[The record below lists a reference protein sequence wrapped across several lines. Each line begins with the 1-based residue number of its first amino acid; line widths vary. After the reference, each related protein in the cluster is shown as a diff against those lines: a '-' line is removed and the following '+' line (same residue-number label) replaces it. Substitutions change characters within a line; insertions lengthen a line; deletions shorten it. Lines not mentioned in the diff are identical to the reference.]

1 MIGEEKAP
9 KLVRL
14 MNSVLIPK
22 NAVFP
27 ESLKMCGSQVW
38 LAKPSSVLSEV
49 DGCPL
54 DVQLAIEG
62 RRTELMSMDS
72 HKAGRIVS
80 ADEARSFASK
90 YGVRIIPTR
99 WVIGPKVVNG
109 KEAVRARCVVQD
121 VAKGS
126 TASSLGI
133 SATTPP
139 LEALRTLLAIAATD
153 SMEIATLDVS
163 TAFLHSPLPRDAK
176 AVISLPK
183 DVSSRSDMYA
193 PAYMILDQA
202 MNGLRVAAKAWNM
215 KLAKV
220 VKQIGLKQCPTEP
233 SVFEGTLTRKRF
245 LLLCYVDDLILCGC
259 AEAIRLVTDTLNSDL
274 KIKETGRISQSGGK
288 IVFLGR
294 EIERHGEHLR
304 MRVPPTYM
312 ESLFETD
319 FCKDLKALSTPPD
332 IVKIIEKGRADPEK
346 DSFLSDSAALRYRA
360 VLGRIAWWGQSRPD
374 LSRWMSILSQGQSK
388 PTACFEHALR
398 QVIRFLKSQ
407 YLRWQYYGPDG
418 EIPDG
423 GASRLDVYADAS
435 WAPQAS
441 LGRRSVSGIA
451 IFYRGC
457 LIKGISRV
465 QNCVSLSSCEAELRA
480 ILTAVQ
486 EGEGIS
492 TLIEQLATKKVEI
505 VLHTDSSSARA
516 VLLNRGLSRR
526 VRRLDIAVCYLQERI
541 QEAGNLKVV
550 WCPTSTMV
558 ADIMTKCLSLEL
570 FERRQNA
577 LGIFEDD
584 YAQKVHKICG
594 IRFMEKGFGRTC
606 ICDLSSDSTG
616 ECGCEDD
623 YEDES
628 VVHECYG
635 SSSEREKDLIWC
647 EGMAGLP
654 TFGAMDQTAEMS
666 GAGQGSASQTPKGAE
681 KLLEAP
687 SWCKSC
693 KWLFKSVDS
702 FGLTL
707 ADDET
712 HYVCGKCKDKLTVT
726 GSAAQHAFNLR
737 EKDKARRWSKGESKG
752 KPSEKVPTSPKERGP
767 SVVPDAVPE
776 ATVEVKEG
784 WISELG
790 DELKTPAWYGR
801 LHQLVCTEGKPFR
814 DLDGEIRKLVGE
826 LKNPEET
833 SVCNRDCDRLNA
845 LNKDLCDICTDAE
858 FSQFL
863 MVVDLR
869 GVAKGQAAVWEAA
882 SMSGCLFLDVPAGI
896 NGLALTAY
904 ICVLCKKGV
913 VPVMLVSEHLD
924 VSIQRMLD
932 LLCMLPMI
940 GAERCF
946 EGSMRDQHPGWLRDW
961 QKTTCMALNVV
972 CNGVRWVAD
981 LVCQT
986 LEDDER
992 RVRQPIGPMPKWVF
1006 FIYSNYKVIQ
1016 AAMST
1021 PLRDLMTCE
1030 ATRPVLKWNCGCK
1043 HHSSSAYVVENQTF
1057 LPWHVMGMMFS
1068 QVSQRLPDL
1077 QNEMLQV
1084 EGLVANAIQLEHKR
1098 KAKAQEESEKAKK
1111 AKVEEPSGPASAAA
1125 GIMPG
1130 TPFQLSD
1137 DALKRTAAMVTQNLM
1152 CMQQQSAPPGP
1163 FEGDAASSQEGL
1175 SARRKQELLEMQQAA
1190 KQRREAQLERIK
1202 ASKQDEKEK
1211 PTGEE

>member
-1 MIGEEKAP
+1 MDPGFFEGEAPMEVEQGVEEGNEAVGMDLGDELPRMAELFNEAPGLPMHAPRRLEQVLHPRLDVPEGLVPVIGEEKAP

-27 ESLKMCGSQVW
+27 VSLKMCGSQVW

-126 TASSLGI
+126 TASLLGI
-133 SATTPP
+133 SATTPS

-176 AVISLPK
+176 AVISLRK
-183 DVSSRSDMYA
+183 DVSSRSDMNA
-193 PAYMILDQA
+193 LAYMILDQA

-233 SVFEGTLTRKRF
+233 SVFEGTLKGKRF

-360 VLGRIAWWGQSRPD
+360 VLGRIACWGQSRPD

-457 LIKGISRV
+457 LIEGISRV

-516 VLLNRGLSRR
+516 VLLNRGLS
-526 VRRLDIAVCYLQERI
+526 
-541 QEAGNLKVV
+541 
-550 WCPTSTMV
+550 
-558 ADIMTKCLSLEL
+558 
-570 FERRQNA
+570 
-577 LGIFEDD
+577 
-584 YAQKVHKICG
+584 
-594 IRFMEKGFGRTC
+594 
-606 ICDLSSDSTG
+606 
-616 ECGCEDD
+616 
-623 YEDES
+623 
-628 VVHECYG
+628 
-635 SSSEREKDLIWC
+635 
-647 EGMAGLP
+647 
-654 TFGAMDQTAEMS
+654 
-666 GAGQGSASQTPKGAE
+666 
-681 KLLEAP
+681 
-687 SWCKSC
+687 
-693 KWLFKSVDS
+693 
-702 FGLTL
+702 
-707 ADDET
+707 
-712 HYVCGKCKDKLTVT
+712 
-726 GSAAQHAFNLR
+726 
-737 EKDKARRWSKGESKG
+737 
-752 KPSEKVPTSPKERGP
+752 
-767 SVVPDAVPE
+767 
-776 ATVEVKEG
+776 
-784 WISELG
+784 
-790 DELKTPAWYGR
+790 
-801 LHQLVCTEGKPFR
+801 
-814 DLDGEIRKLVGE
+814 
-826 LKNPEET
+826 
-833 SVCNRDCDRLNA
+833 
-845 LNKDLCDICTDAE
+845 
-858 FSQFL
+858 
-863 MVVDLR
+863 
-869 GVAKGQAAVWEAA
+869 
-882 SMSGCLFLDVPAGI
+882 
-896 NGLALTAY
+896 
-904 ICVLCKKGV
+904 
-913 VPVMLVSEHLD
+913 
-924 VSIQRMLD
+924 
-932 LLCMLPMI
+932 
-940 GAERCF
+940 
-946 EGSMRDQHPGWLRDW
+946 
-961 QKTTCMALNVV
+961 
-972 CNGVRWVAD
+972 
-981 LVCQT
+981 
-986 LEDDER
+986 
-992 RVRQPIGPMPKWVF
+992 
-1006 FIYSNYKVIQ
+1006 
-1016 AAMST
+1016 
-1021 PLRDLMTCE
+1021 
-1030 ATRPVLKWNCGCK
+1030 
-1043 HHSSSAYVVENQTF
+1043 
-1057 LPWHVMGMMFS
+1057 
-1068 QVSQRLPDL
+1068 
-1077 QNEMLQV
+1077 
-1084 EGLVANAIQLEHKR
+1084 
-1098 KAKAQEESEKAKK
+1098 
-1111 AKVEEPSGPASAAA
+1111 
-1125 GIMPG
+1125 
-1130 TPFQLSD
+1130 
-1137 DALKRTAAMVTQNLM
+1137 
-1152 CMQQQSAPPGP
+1152 
-1163 FEGDAASSQEGL
+1163 
-1175 SARRKQELLEMQQAA
+1175 
-1190 KQRREAQLERIK
+1190 
-1202 ASKQDEKEK
+1202 
-1211 PTGEE
+1211 

>member
-1 MIGEEKAP
+1 MDAGVPGVTPPLLKRRRTREQSGSGSVDRPGEGSAAAWKPEVTDVEMQDDPSIPYENIADTEMDPGFFEGEAPMEVEQGVEEGNEAVGIDLGDELPRMADLFDEAPGLPMHAPRRLEQVLHPRLDVPEGLVPVIGEEKAP

-133 SATTPP
+133 SATTPS

-233 SVFEGTLTRKRF
+233 SVFEGTLTGKRF

-259 AEAIRLVTDTLNSDL
+259 AEAIRLVTDNLNSDL

-294 EIERHGEHLR
+294 EIERRGEHLR

-407 YLRWQYYGPDG
+407 YLCWQYYGPDG

-435 WAPQAS
+435 WAPQES

-526 VRRLDIAVCYLQERI
+526 VRHLDIAVCYLQERI

-550 WCPTSTMV
+550 WCPTSAMV

-570 FERRQNA
+570 FERHQNA

-584 YAQKVHKICG
+584 YAQKVHRICG
-594 IRFMEKGFGRTC
+594 IRFMEKEFGRTC

-687 SWCKSC
+687 FWCKSC
-693 KWLFKSVDS
+693 KCLFKSVDC

-726 GSAAQHAFNLR
+726 GSAAQHAFNL
-737 EKDKARRWSKGESKG
+737 
-752 KPSEKVPTSPKERGP
+752 
-767 SVVPDAVPE
+767 
-776 ATVEVKEG
+776 
-784 WISELG
+784 I
-790 DELKTPAWYGR
+790 
-801 LHQLVCTEGKPFR
+801 
-814 DLDGEIRKLVGE
+814 
-826 LKNPEET
+826 
-833 SVCNRDCDRLNA
+833 
-845 LNKDLCDICTDAE
+845 
-858 FSQFL
+858 
-863 MVVDLR
+863 
-869 GVAKGQAAVWEAA
+869 
-882 SMSGCLFLDVPAGI
+882 
-896 NGLALTAY
+896 
-904 ICVLCKKGV
+904 KK
-913 VPVMLVSEHLD
+913 
-924 VSIQRMLD
+924 R
-932 LLCMLPMI
+932 
-940 GAERCF
+940 
-946 EGSMRDQHPGWLRDW
+946 
-961 QKTTCMALNVV
+961 
-972 CNGVRWVAD
+972 
-981 LVCQT
+981 
-986 LEDDER
+986 
-992 RVRQPIGPMPKWVF
+992 
-1006 FIYSNYKVIQ
+1006 
-1016 AAMST
+1016 
-1021 PLRDLMTCE
+1021 
-1030 ATRPVLKWNCGCK
+1030 
-1043 HHSSSAYVVENQTF
+1043 
-1057 LPWHVMGMMFS
+1057 
-1068 QVSQRLPDL
+1068 
-1077 QNEMLQV
+1077 
-1084 EGLVANAIQLEHKR
+1084 
-1098 KAKAQEESEKAKK
+1098 
-1111 AKVEEPSGPASAAA
+1111 
-1125 GIMPG
+1125 
-1130 TPFQLSD
+1130 
-1137 DALKRTAAMVTQNLM
+1137 
-1152 CMQQQSAPPGP
+1152 
-1163 FEGDAASSQEGL
+1163 
-1175 SARRKQELLEMQQAA
+1175 
-1190 KQRREAQLERIK
+1190 
-1202 ASKQDEKEK
+1202 
-1211 PTGEE
+1211 